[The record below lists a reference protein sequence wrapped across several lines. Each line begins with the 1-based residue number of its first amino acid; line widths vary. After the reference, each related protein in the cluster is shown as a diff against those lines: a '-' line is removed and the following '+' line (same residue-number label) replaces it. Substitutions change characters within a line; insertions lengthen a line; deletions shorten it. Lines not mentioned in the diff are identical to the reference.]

1 MGHWFRGEAVEGVM
15 GRFCSGSVA
24 SSPIR
29 KPSLRSGDVSL
40 YLSGRGGCGVPPLV
54 LGSSFPSRNASYL
67 MVPSVMQSGR
77 WRLDVPSELWSLLIV
92 YLHLYFCW

>member
-29 KPSLRSGDVSL
+29 KPSLRSGGVSL
-40 YLSGRGGCGVPPLV
+40 CLCGRGCDLPPLV

-67 MVPSVMQSGR
+67 VVMSVMQRGR
-77 WRLDVPSELWSLLIV
+77 WRLDIPSELRSLLIV
-92 YLHLYFCW
+92 YLHLYFCR